1 MSSRTKALIAIVA
14 ASMLWATAGLAKILV
29 REFDPFTAAFFRF
42 FVASLVILPFF
53 LKERRH
59 LKQSPLPLIP
69 LALLS
74 TGNITFFYWG
84 LRTTTANATA
94 IMYTTVPLIVA
105 LLAPKLIH
113 EHVSTKKRVGIVL
126 GLIGALFIAV
136 LPAVERGQHISG
148 DVGGN
153 LLVLVAVL
161 CWSGYTI
168 GSRHMLSS
176 KRTTPIAMTAVSI
189 FVSTIIF
196 ALFSLS
202 RWQPT
207 YGASL
212 TAINIAIIVQLGVFV
227 TVATY
232 LLLQWA
238 IKHSSATTASLGHY
252 LGPVFAVSFN
262 ILFLEERL
270 TAGFVIGSIV
280 VIAGV
285 GIATGGPLIGEIRR
299 WKMLRGV

>member
-1 MSSRTKALIAIVA
+1 MSSRTKALVAIIV
-14 ASMLWATAGLAKILV
+14 ASMLWATAGTAKILLKS
-29 REFDPFTAAFFRF
+29 FDPFTAAFFRF
-42 FVASLVILPFF
+42 FVASVVILPFF
-53 LKERRH
+53 LKERRQQK
-59 LKQSPLPLIP
+59 LSLLPLVP

-94 IMYTTVPLIVA
+94 IIYTIVPLVVA
-105 LLAPKLIH
+105 LAAPKLIN
-113 EHVSTKKRVGIVL
+113 EQVTLKKLVGIIL
-126 GLIGALFIAV
+126 GLVGALFIAI

-148 DVGGN
+148 DLGGN

-189 FVSTIIF
+189 FVSTVIF
-196 ALFSLS
+196 AIFSMS

-207 YGASL
+207 YVASL
-212 TAINIAIIVQLGVFV
+212 TATNIAIIFQLGILV

-262 ILFLEERL
+262 IFFLGERL
-270 TAGFVIGSIV
+270 TAGFVIGSV
-280 VIAGV
+280 VVLTGV
-285 GIATGGPLIGEIRR
+285 FLATGERFLAEVKLWSG
-299 WKMLRGV
+299 KKH

>member
-1 MSSRTKALIAIVA
+1 MSSRTKALIAIIV
-14 ASMLWATAGLAKILV
+14 ASMLWATAGTAKILLKS
-29 REFDPFTAAFFRF
+29 FDPFTAAFFRF
-42 FVASLVILPFF
+42 FVASVVILPFF
-53 LKERRH
+53 LRERRGQKH
-59 LKQSPLPLIP
+59 SLLPLVP

-94 IMYTTVPLIVA
+94 IIYTIVPLIVA
-105 LLAPKLIH
+105 LVAPKLIK
-113 EHVSTKKRVGIVL
+113 EQVTGKKRVGIIL
-126 GLIGALFIAV
+126 GLVGALFIAI

-148 DVGGN
+148 DLGGN

-176 KRTTPIAMTAVSI
+176 QRTTPIAMTAVSI
-189 FVSTIIF
+189 FVSTAIF
-196 ALFSLS
+196 ALFSIS

-207 YGASL
+207 YVASL
-212 TAINIAIIVQLGVFV
+212 TVANIVIIAQLGISV

-252 LGPVFAVSFN
+252 LGPVFAVVFN
-262 ILFLEERL
+262 IFFLGERL
-270 TAGFVIGSIV
+270 TTGFVLGSIV
-280 VIAGV
+280 VLAGV
-285 GIATGGPLIGEIRR
+285 ALATGGPLIREIKH
-299 WKMLRGV
+299 WKILCEA